1 MSQEMTSLFRL
12 AIASGRA
19 ETVRSHLERG
29 ADANARDNTGSPAL
43 LIAASRGRQDI
54 CEILLE
60 HGADPAASDA
70 SGRTLSE
77 YALQWGFVNL
87 IGVRDE
93 QSPEPELFPAQVN
106 CVPVSAADEG
116 EEMFG
121 WEPEIV
127 SGAPAEDTVQIGAA
141 HAAHD
146 VFSRAN
152 ARMDAADWSSV
163 AAELPRSLGS
173 LSDRLPPEVEA
184 MVSRGLNTGWISG
197 ASLRSSLP
205 TAKIR
210 GELAIPLK
218 VVLSDLGIS
227 IRDSVYEDML
237 LPDNAPPVEAIRD
250 EELLTEVGEH
260 VSALAGQDIESRY
273 LLKTRA
279 LREDAAGIQ
288 PILWARVEEL
298 RRRAAAAFASLP
310 GGLQH
315 LEAAGAAFTGSED
328 DEPVGDD
335 LVDAADGDGDEPD
348 RFVDEAEEDHPADHQ
363 FSNALINLSEEEFTD
378 HLIELRLPLA
388 VMKRAVEFAAVDPV
402 AGVET
407 IRAILDELETRLA
420 SIVETNLSLVTWFAN
435 RYRSRGV
442 EYLDVVQEGNI
453 GLMNAVQRFDPSR
466 GVSLVTYAIWW
477 IRQAITRAIADTGRT
492 IRVPVHV
499 QDNARKLQRVRET
512 LGAETGAQPT
522 AEEVARKMEMTELS
536 VARLEAITAQFVSTK
551 GDNVERLKRGMTEGL
566 PDPAPG
572 PDATTWEWELRK
584 ELDDRLADLDIRQA
598 RVLRLRFG
606 MAGNDEHTLEEIGAL
621 YGVTRERIRQIE
633 AKALKIMAHPS
644 RSRELKVFL
653 DE

>member
-12 AIASGRA
+12 AIASGRV
-19 ETVRSHLERG
+19 ETVKSHLERG

-77 YALQWGFVNL
+77 YALQWGFVDP

-93 QSPEPELFPAQVN
+93 QSPEPEPTLVN
-106 CVPVSAADEG
+106 CVPAGAADEV

-121 WEPEIV
+121 WEPEIE
-127 SGAPAEDTVQIGAA
+127 SGAPAEDTVQVGAA

-152 ARMDAADWSSV
+152 ARVDAADWSSV
-163 AAELPRSLGS
+163 AVELPRSLGGP
-173 LSDRLPPEVEA
+173 SDRLPPAVEV
-184 MVSRGLNTGWISG
+184 MVSRGLSTGWISG

-210 GELAIPLK
+210 GELAVPLK
-218 VVLSDLGIS
+218 FVLSDLGIA
-227 IRDSVYEDML
+227 IRDSAYEDML
-237 LPDNAPPVEAIRD
+237 LPDNEPPVEAVQD
-250 EELLTEVGEH
+250 EEFLTEVVEH
-260 VSALAGQDIESRY
+260 VSVLAGHDIESRY
-273 LLKTRA
+273 LLETQV

-288 PILWARVEEL
+288 PILWARAEEL

-315 LEAAGAAFTGSED
+315 LEAAGAAFAASED

-335 LVDAADGDGDEPD
+335 LVDAADGDEPD
-348 RFVDEAEEDHPADHQ
+348 RSADEAEDDHPADHQ
-363 FSNALINLSEEEFTD
+363 FTNALTDLSEGELAD

-388 VMKRAVEFAAVDPV
+388 VMKRAVEFAAANPV
-402 AGVET
+402 ADVDT
-407 IRAILDELETRLA
+407 IRAILDELEARLA

-453 GLMNAVQRFDPSR
+453 GLMTAVQRFDPSR
-466 GVSLVTYAIWW
+466 GASLGTYAIWW

-512 LGAETGAQPT
+512 LRAETGAQPT
-522 AEEVARKMEMTELS
+522 VKEVARKMEMTEMS
-536 VARLEAITAQFVSTK
+536 VATLEARTAQFVPTK

-584 ELDDRLADLDIRQA
+584 ELDDRLADLDPRQA
-598 RVLRLRFG
+598 RVLSLRFG
-606 MAGNDEHTLEEIGAL
+606 MAGNDEHTLEEVGAL

-633 AKALKIMAHPS
+633 AKALKIIAHPS

-653 DE
+653 DD